1 MMVINLLK
9 LSNFKKNINGVISVI
24 GASEISKDIR
34 EKTVEIGRLIAKNN
48 YAIACGGL
56 SGVME
61 AVCKGAKEE
70 GGFTIGIIPSI
81 EKTNANKYIDLVIPC
96 PFSQARNIVVV
107 LTGDIVLAI
116 SGKAGTLS
124 EISFAWIYQKP
135 IVALTEVDGWSSKIA
150 NQKLDDRRSDIIYGV
165 KTPQEAINKINEL
178 FLKIGQKKDLDFINN
193 F

>member
-1 MMVINLLK
+1 M
-9 LSNFKKNINGVISVI
+9 NFDFRNKFNGVVSVI
-24 GASEISKDIR
+24 GASEINKDLR
-34 EKTVEIGRLIAKNN
+34 EKTFEIGRLIAKNN
-48 YAIACGGL
+48 YAVACGGL

-61 AVCKGAKEE
+61 AVCKGVKDM
-70 GGFTIGIIPSI
+70 GGFTIGIIPSA
-81 EKTNANKYIDLVIPC
+81 EKTMANKYVDLVIPV

-107 LTGDIVLAI
+107 LTGDVCLAI

-135 IVALTEVDGWSSKIA
+135 IVALTHVEGWSSKIA
-150 NQKLDDRRSDIIYGV
+150 NQKLDDRRADMIYGV

-178 FLKIGQKKDLDFINN
+178 VKKSREDTDLGFTNN

>member
-1 MMVINLLK
+1 MSIDFRNK
-9 LSNFKKNINGVISVI
+9 FNGVVSVI
-24 GASEISKDIR
+24 GASEINEDIR
-34 EKTVEIGRLIAKNN
+34 EKTIEIGRLIAKNN

-81 EKTNANKYIDLVIPC
+81 EKSNANRYIDLVIPC

-107 LTGDIVLAI
+107 LTGDVVLAI

-124 EISFAWIYQKP
+124 EISFAWIYLKP
-135 IVALTEVDGWSSKIA
+135 IVALTDVDGWSSKIA
-150 NQKLDDRRSDIIYGV
+150 NQKLDDRRTDMIYGA
-165 KTPQEAINKINEL
+165 KTPQEAMEKINFL
-178 FLKIGQKKDLDFINN
+178 FKNRKKQGDLSFANN

>member
-1 MMVINLLK
+1 M
-9 LSNFKKNINGVISVI
+9 NFDFKNKFKGVVSVI
-24 GASEISKDIR
+24 GASEINKNIR
-34 EKTVEIGRLIAKNN
+34 DKTIEIGRLIAKNN

-56 SGVME
+56 SGVMK

-70 GGFTIGIIPSI
+70 GGFTIGIIPST
-81 EKTNANKYIDLVIPC
+81 EKSMANKYIDLVIPC

-107 LTGDIVLAI
+107 LAGDVCLAI

-124 EISFAWIYQKP
+124 EISFAWIYLKP

-150 NQKLDDRRSDIIYGV
+150 NQKIDDRRSDMIYGV
-165 KTPQEAINKINEL
+165 KTPEEAIEKINEL
-178 FLKIGQKKDLDFINN
+178 FQKKSGTNDLSYANN